1 VSGAARY
8 VFAVARGLRPG
19 GLGSGTGFHGAPLEI
34 VEHAGLSAVVCDVDL
49 AEFGEHPLASNL
61 EDLAWLEWA
70 ARIHNEVVWQV
81 AGLATC
87 APLRLVT
94 VCSDDES
101 VRSRVDALRAD
112 LEQVLDR
119 VEGRQEWSLKV
130 LVPQRPTAESV
141 AAVPAAARAATSGVD
156 YLRRKREAADRRREL
171 GEDAAR
177 AARELHDL
185 ASRHAVGSRRLPPQD
200 PRLTGRTDTM
210 VLNAAY
216 LVEAHDHEAFRGA
229 VMAAAGQRPQ
239 VSVEL
244 DGPWPPYS
252 FAVLA

>member
-1 VSGAARY
+1 
-8 VFAVARGLRPG
+8 VFAVARDLRPADLTG
-19 GLGSGTGFHGAPLEI
+19 ATGFHGAPLEV

-49 AEFGEHPLASNL
+49 AEFGEQPLTSNL

-70 ARIHNEVVWQV
+70 ARTHNQVVWQIA
-81 AGLATC
+81 AGATC

-94 VCSDDES
+94 VCSDDDS
-101 VRSRVDALRAD
+101 VRAKVDELRSD
-112 LEQVLDR
+112 LDEVLDR

-130 LVPQRPTAESV
+130 LVPQRQAAESM
-141 AAVPAAARAATSGVD
+141 AASEQTSTSGVD

-177 AARELHDL
+177 SAHDLHDV
-185 ASRHAVGSRRLPPQD
+185 ARRHAVASRRLPPQD
-200 PRLTGRTDTM
+200 PRLTGRADTM

-216 LVEAHDHEAFRGA
+216 LVEADTHEAFRSA
-229 VMAAAGQRPQ
+229 VLTAAGERPQ